1 MALPDKYE
9 NEDVV
14 EIPADLF
21 ANLQEATAHADG
33 WAKIRDG
40 YKKRLQALIG
50 KAHAGMVDGVK
61 VITYRPSNKW
71 AEARIIKD
79 HPDLVEHFMREV
91 TRDVFDIE
99 AFRLRHPEIAEAY
112 RVRQFRMSDDDE

>member
-9 NEDVV
+9 NEETV
-14 EIPADLF
+14 EIPADLY
-21 ANLQEATAHADG
+21 ASLLEAAAHADG

-40 YKKRLQALIG
+40 YKKRLQMLIG
-50 KAHAGMVDGVK
+50 KANAGSVDGVK

-79 HPDLVEHFMREV
+79 HPDLAEHFMREV
-91 TRDVFDIE
+91 RREVFDIE

-112 RVRQFRMSDDDE
+112 RVRQFRYDDDE